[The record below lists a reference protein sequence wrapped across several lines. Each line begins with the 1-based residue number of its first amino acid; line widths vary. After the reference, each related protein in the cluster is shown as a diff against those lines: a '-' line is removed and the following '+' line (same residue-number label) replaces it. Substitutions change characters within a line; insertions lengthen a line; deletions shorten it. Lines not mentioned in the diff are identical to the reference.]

1 MSASPPIGAPGNG
14 PASGCTRAASCAS
27 PHRHCPGS
35 GPPAFTAAVHA
46 AASAPGTAA
55 STCSRRLLWSAAR
68 AASGGT
74 GPPSSSQV
82 SLPSQRLII
91 DSVGASAPDVIHA
104 HVCAPSSGRYSA
116 SARARR

>member
-27 PHRHCPGS
+27 PHRHRSAS
-35 GPPAFTAAVHA
+35 GPPALTAAVHA

-55 STCSRRLLWSAAR
+55 STRSRRSRRSASL
-68 AASGGT
+68 AAVGGT
-74 GPPSSSQV
+74 GPPSISQV
-82 SLPSQRLII
+82 SLPSQRLIME
-91 DSVGASAPDVIHA
+91 SVGASVPDAIHA
-104 HVCAPSSGRYSA
+104 HVCAPRTGRYSA